1 MLFHLL
7 ETARISGALDRGE
20 AAKVNGSRQ
29 ASKVAEGMA
38 NAYLRIVSKSSS
50 GMCSVDMLVVV
61 RREGYRYD
69 QVQAGLTR
77 WSLDR
82 QNAYNGRSTRFND
95 HGKHQYAS
103 ERLYVWRRQMSRVV
117 VGPFLRPRY
126 TFDGNE
132 YNMIE

>member
-29 ASKVAEGMA
+29 ASKVAEGMD

-50 GMCSVDMLVVV
+50 GTCSVDMLVVV

-69 QVQAGLTR
+69 QVQAGLIR

-82 QNAYNGRSTRFND
+82 QNAYNGRSTRFMVIE
-95 HGKHQYAS
+95 QAS
-103 ERLYVWRRQMSRVV
+103 VCL
-117 VGPFLRPRY
+117 
-126 TFDGNE
+126 
-132 YNMIE
+132 